1 MIDSLTGSSNTVS
14 DTENNNNNNLES
26 PHNASTPNNTTANNI
41 NTNSTTNTSNNTT
54 TNKSTIDLYY
64 QLLMYIMKSF
74 TAITSFD
81 TGHNEIMQLC
91 PSFADL
97 LYKILSY
104 QKQCPIAI
112 ENCLEVISRCAVSSV
127 LQQAFINAGLIWKLI
142 PMILA
147 YDGTLEEDFS
157 EEGQRCIYN
166 QNACNMHAVVA
177 AKVLGRLGGKIVCHK
192 QDILY
197 TSYI

>member
-1 MIDSLTGSSNTVS
+1 
-14 DTENNNNNNLES
+14 
-26 PHNASTPNNTTANNI
+26 
-41 NTNSTTNTSNNTT
+41 
-54 TNKSTIDLYY
+54 
-64 QLLMYIMKSF
+64 MYIMKSL

-81 TGHNEIMQLC
+81 TGHNEIIVLC

-112 ENCLEVISRCAVSSV
+112 ENCLEIISRCAVSSI
-127 LQQAFINAGLIWKLI
+127 LQQALINAGIVWKLI

-147 YDGTLEEDFS
+147 YDGTLQEDFS
-157 EEGQRCIYN
+157 EENQRFIYN

-177 AKVLGRLGGKIVCHK
+177 AKVLGRLGGKLCINK
-192 QDILY
+192 TFNIY
-197 TSYI
+197 